1 MNYTQKISN
10 IWQAYYQAKNGQ
22 TTTIRSG
29 YGLYGIYPFDMS
41 KPFDYSR
48 SESDAEHVIGT
59 EFLARPLA
67 EYFPEIIP
75 YCEQSDYLDM
85 LRLHEMG
92 ENVLGDIPDNGNR
105 DETAKDEAEFAYLSM
120 YLKFY
125 PEAYRSKMLIIF
137 KEMQTKATERGRT
150 LYCIDKTEAI
160 LQNLIYERQ
169 GRGGDLNKRLT
180 FITEPTTRDKW
191 EYEMTGSSK
200 PADMWSFAF
209 FKKCEDYEHIKVFRD
224 IIVLAAREIR
234 GELFNWLDKL

>member
-41 KPFDYSR
+41 KPFDFSR
-48 SESDAEHVIGT
+48 SESDAEHVFGT
-59 EFLARPLA
+59 EFLAKPLA

-75 YCEQSDYLDM
+75 YGEQLDYLDM

-92 ENVLGDIPDNGNR
+92 ENVLGDWPDNGNR
-105 DETAKDEAEFAYLSM
+105 DEKAKDQAEFAYLST

-125 PEAYRSKMLIIF
+125 PDAYRDKMLIIF

-150 LYCIDKTEAI
+150 LYCLDKTEAI
-160 LQNLIYERQ
+160 LQNLIYEAQ
-169 GRGGDLNKRLT
+169 GRGGDLDKRLT
-180 FITEPTTRDKW
+180 FIAESTTRDQW
-191 EYEMTGSSK
+191 EYEMTGSTK
-200 PADMWSFAF
+200 PADMWSFGF
-209 FKKCEDYEHIKVFRD
+209 FKKCAEYEHIKVFKD
-224 IIVLAAREIR
+224 IIIAAALDIR
-234 GELFNWLDKL
+234 GEPFAWLDKL